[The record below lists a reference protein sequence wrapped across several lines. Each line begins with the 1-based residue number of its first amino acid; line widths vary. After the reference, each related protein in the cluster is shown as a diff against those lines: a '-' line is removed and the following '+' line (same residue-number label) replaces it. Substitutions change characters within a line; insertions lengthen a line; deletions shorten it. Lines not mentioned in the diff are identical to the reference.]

1 MKVVRHVYDPEH
13 IADEIGETSV
23 ANSRYSR
30 SKSRRQ
36 KTSVD
41 FNNQSIGQMESKSVI
56 GDSMSKADDIVG
68 SSPSVMESPNPS
80 PNKSY

>member
-1 MKVVRHVYDPEH
+1 
-13 IADEIGETSV
+13 
-23 ANSRYSR
+23 
-30 SKSRRQ
+30 
-36 KTSVD
+36 
-41 FNNQSIGQMESKSVI
+41 MESKSVI